1 MVMLAACVAGEP
13 ASYEPDKVVALAIAP
28 GAPRVPAGITTQLSV
43 TASRRDG
50 ASFDVTAAAAWSSSD
65 ESIATVDGG
74 SVSTSHPGVARI
86 SATFEGIVAAVDVV
100 LELQHEVDLDIGP
113 ESDRVGHARA
123 QTAAGQIE
131 RVALECLLA
140 DVQRHRCLVGIP
152 GMLALGLGHLGTSL
166 SPLRPPWQVSSGARA
181 GTCPVFGRRSLGRR
195 RLGDHLGK
203 LLIG

>member
-1 MVMLAACVAGEP
+1 MLAACVAGEP

-100 LELQHEVDLDIGP
+100 VTDATLANLAVTP
-113 ESDRVGHARA
+113 PTASV
-123 QTAAGQIE
+123 AAGLSHQL
-131 RVALECLLA
+131 VAISTVSDHSKL
-140 DVQRHRCLVGIP
+140 DV
-152 GMLALGLGHLGTSL
+152 T
-166 SPLRPPWQVSSGARA
+166 WQA
-181 GTCPVFGRRSLGRR
+181 
-195 RLGDHLGK
+195 
-203 LLIG
+203 